1 MPDPDAP
8 AAVIRTPD
16 QRLRVFVSSTLAEL
30 AEERTAVRRAIGSLG
45 LAPVMFELGARPHPP
60 QELYRAYLAQS
71 DVFIGLYW
79 QSYGWVGPGMDI
91 SGLEDEFRLSG
102 GRPRLLYLK
111 APADRQPRLEA
122 MIDEIRARGTDAYRT
137 FRSTRELGRLVRDD
151 LALLL
156 SERFVTSA
164 MPLPPEPAAAS
175 SPPARRTLPVT
186 TTTLIGRT
194 ADVEAVTRLLARD
207 DVRLVNITG
216 PGGMGKTRL
225 AIAVGE
231 QVEQDA
237 AVCVSFVPLAS
248 VTDAADVL
256 PRVAA
261 ALGVTIEGTRTARD
275 ALVDHFSSGRALLI
289 LDNLEQLTAIAP
301 ALDDLLTATDGLR
314 ILVTSRIALRLRAEH
329 EYSLGALDVGTRRDL
344 PFDDSVAL
352 PSVQLFLERAGAV
365 RRDLPLTPDTISAIV
380 EICRRLDGVPLAI
393 ELAAARSRL
402 LDPPALLARLASVL
416 DGLGTGPV
424 DLPERQRTLRATV
437 EWSVDLLGEAE
448 RDLLATLSVF
458 ADGWSIPAASAVAAA
473 DEFDTLDRLDSLAGH
488 SLVSVDASSDEP
500 RFRMLTIVREL
511 ATEQLAAGGRY
522 DEIRRRHAEFFAGVI
537 DTDDVPADLTT
548 PWAERVRVEEENVR
562 VAIAWF
568 FDNDAARLPHLLR
581 SLWLYWQTNDRLLEG
596 RQWVDDL
603 TVRADPSAWDDRAR
617 AEVLLTQ
624 AVTAVAVGDDDRAVA
639 AAREIP
645 AVLEQVDEPAL
656 RHALEL
662 AVSWTLPILD
672 DFDGA
677 LDAATLAYDGFS
689 EHDDAFMA
697 FAALTVGMLET
708 TFARDESARRFLLEA
723 DRLGSLFGNRWLT
736 SSART
741 QLAVLDVRAGAFD
754 AARDYLRGCLH
765 EIDDDQVGTITACF
779 MLTAFAELAVAE
791 SDAYGAAV
799 ALGAVAGLR
808 ERAGLLAWPIAR
820 REEAALGLR
829 VAAALDA
836 DRRAEAWDSGTALRA
851 GEALALVRA
860 GIA

>member
-1 MPDPDAP
+1 MVSQDAP
-8 AAVIRTPD
+8 SPVIRTPD

-30 AEERTAVRRAIGSLG
+30 AEERSAVARAITSLG

-111 APADRQPRLEA
+111 APAPERQPRLEA
-122 MIDEIRARGTDAYRT
+122 MIDELRAEGADAYRT
-137 FRSTRELGRLVRDD
+137 FRTTRELGRLVRDD

-156 SERFVTSA
+156 SERFVSSA
-164 MPLPPEPAAAS
+164 PPATIAAAAA
-175 SPPARRTLPVT
+175 PPVRTLPVT
-186 TTTLIGRT
+186 TTTLIGRDD
-194 ADVEAVTRLLARD
+194 DVVSVVGLLSRD

-231 QVEQDA
+231 RIVAGDA
-237 AVCVSFVPLAS
+237 TPVSFVPLAA
-248 VTDAADVL
+248 VTDPADVL

-261 ALGVTIEGTRTARD
+261 ALGVIIEGTRTARD
-275 ALVDHFSSGRALLI
+275 ALVDHFSGAPALLV
-289 LDNLEQLTAIAP
+289 LDNLEQVTAVAP
-301 ALDDLLTATDGLR
+301 ALDDLLTACPSLR

-329 EYSLGALDVGTRRDL
+329 EYALGALGVGTRRDL
-344 PFDDSVAL
+344 PVDDAVTL
-352 PSVQLFLERAGAV
+352 PSVRLFLERAGAV
-365 RRDLPLTPDTISAIV
+365 RRDVALTPANVSAIV

-402 LDPPALLARLASVL
+402 LDPPALLGRLANVL

-437 EWSVDLLGEAE
+437 EWSVDLLGAREQA
-448 RDLLATLSVF
+448 LLATLSVF
-458 ADGWSIPAASAVAAA
+458 ADGWSIAAAAAVADA
-473 DEFDTLDRLDSLAGH
+473 DEFDTLDRLDALAGN
-488 SLVSVDASSDEP
+488 SLVSVDASASEP
-500 RFRMLTIVREL
+500 RFRMLTVVREL
-511 ATEQLAAGGRY
+511 AAERLAAGSHR
-522 DEIRRRHAEFFAGVI
+522 DAVRRRHAGFFATVI
-537 DTDDVPADLTT
+537 DTDEVPADLTT

-568 FDNDAARLPHLLR
+568 FDEDPARLPHLLR

-596 RQWVDDL
+596 RQWVDAL
-603 TVRADPSAWDDRAR
+603 TTRVDGSGWDDRAR
-617 AEVLLTQ
+617 AEVLFTQ

-639 AAREIP
+639 AATEIP
-645 AVLEQVDEPAL
+645 PILDRVDEPAL

-677 LDAATLAYDGFS
+677 LEAATRAHDGFRA
-689 EHDDAFMA
+689 HDDAFVA
-697 FAALTVGMLET
+697 FAALTVGMLQT
-708 TFARDESARRFLLEA
+708 TFGRDDSARRFLLEA
-723 DRLGSLFGNRWLT
+723 DRLGSRYGNGWLT

-741 QLAVLDVRAGAFD
+741 QLALLDIRARDFD
-754 AARDYLRGCLH
+754 AARDYLRECLD
-765 EIDDDQVGTITACF
+765 EIDVDQAGTITACF
-779 MLTAFAELAVAE
+779 LLTAFAELAVARE
-791 SDAYGAAV
+791 DARQAAV

-808 ERAGLLAWPIAR
+808 ARAGLLAWPIAR
-820 REEAALGLR
+820 REEAALEAR
-829 VAAALDA
+829 VAAGLDA
-836 DRRAEAWDSGTALRA
+836 HGFREAHDAGAAMRAA
-851 GEALALVRA
+851 EALALVRED
-860 GIA
+860 IA